1 MIGIKDIQTAVAKV
15 LKKHSFSVIASEVK
29 EGFPKPACFIEVMPV
44 NVSVQGQF
52 SELVTD
58 SVEIS
63 YHPAVETKEELI
75 KTAEK
80 FKSIFLYTPLK
91 VDDRYLSVNEIS
103 FDTDKAALVTYF
115 ELEFLQET
123 ETKKTRT
130 PKMEVLQE
138 RVVTES
144 HGTSTN
150 TD

>member
-1 MIGIKDIQTAVAKV
+1 VIGIKDIQTAVAKL

-75 KTAEK
+75 KVAEK
-80 FKSIFLYTPLK
+80 FKKIFLYSPLK

-103 FDTDKAALVTYF
+103 FDTDKAALVAYF

-123 ETKKTRT
+123 ETKKTCT